1 MGIVLGWVGD
11 GQVRRAEGRGGAARR
26 APPRGEAHSA
36 NPESLGLGQGERGVA
51 APSPSSQGEEG
62 YLCFCPEITNWGPC
76 APPGHGS
83 RVHGWLGAHAHVR
96 SCASLSL
103 GRGGG
108 LAPTPPRRPPMSCW
122 PPDPHIPGPWGG
134 RGPGG

>member
-103 GRGGG
+103 GRGPACVRLVCVAACACALPVG
-108 LAPTPPRRPPMSCW
+108 LPQ
-122 PPDPHIPGPWGG
+122 
-134 RGPGG
+134 RGAAGASLRLW